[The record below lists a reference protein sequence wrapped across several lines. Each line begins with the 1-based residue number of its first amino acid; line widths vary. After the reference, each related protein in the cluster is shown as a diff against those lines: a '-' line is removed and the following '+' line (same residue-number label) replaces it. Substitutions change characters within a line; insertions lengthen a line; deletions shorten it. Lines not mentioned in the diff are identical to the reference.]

1 MTSSSNNCHNH
12 SLNSSIIMQQ
22 QRIQRVQSCILE
34 VDFWGGFFCT
44 HVVLFKVGGV
54 QGALSHH
61 LSPRMP

>member
-1 MTSSSNNCHNH
+1 
-12 SLNSSIIMQQ
+12 MQQ